1 MNSTPQSDRGRDVS
15 DALVCLDRAGLTT
28 IVRRALDN
36 DHLDV
41 DSWDVRP
48 LVYDHT
54 NPVSA
59 GVHRIV
65 GTAHDGTRRCSWSL
79 IHKAVRSPAGVTMP
93 NGEAVPRDIPH
104 GPAFFGYWRRE
115 PEAYGAGLLQDLPGG
130 MAAPRCFGVS
140 ARPDGTIWLWLE
152 EVVDGRETRWTPEHC
167 AVAARV
173 LGRFNGAYLSGRPVP
188 VHPCLGGGWLR
199 SWLNVRIALL
209 MEEMRRTDVW
219 EHPLVRGAFPEPVVD
234 HVLRLWAEREVFLD
248 GLDRLPR
255 TMCHR
260 DAFRSNL
267 FLRRDGAGRERMV
280 AIDWAYA
287 GIGPLGEEIAPL
299 IAAAPAGDGPDLAPW
314 IVEAAVFDGYLQGLS
329 AAGWC
334 GDAWS
339 VRFGYAAT
347 AALRYLFM
355 TAAEMLSDAGD
366 EGQYAAIEQRREL
379 PIAQVMEQHA
389 ALIHFL
395 LGLAEEARA
404 LLSAITTTTAM
415 SPQSANQESMSAGT
429 PTSDHKNT

>member
-1 MNSTPQSDRGRDVS
+1 MKGMTMNSTPQHDMGQDIS

-93 NGEAVPRDIPH
+93 NGEAVPRDLPD

-115 PEAYGAGLLQDLPGG
+115 PEAYGAGVLQDLPGG

-152 EVVDGRETRWTPEHC
+152 EVGEGHQRSWTSERC
-167 AVAARV
+167 ARAARV

-188 VHPCLGGGWLR
+188 VHSCLGKGWLR
-199 SWLNVRIALL
+199 SWLSVRVALM
-209 MEEMRRTDVW
+209 MEEVRRDDGW
-219 EHPLVRGAFPEPVVD
+219 AHPLVRRAVPSAVRD
-234 HVLRLWAEREVFLD
+234 RVLRLWADREVL
-248 GLDRLPR
+248 LDRLDR
-255 TMCHR
+255 LQHTFCHR

-267 FLRRDGAGRERMV
+267 YLGPGTNGNEAMV

-287 GIGPLGEEIAPL
+287 GLGPVGEEIAPL
-299 IAAAPAGDGPDLAPW
+299 IVAAPTDGGADLAPRT
-314 IVEAAVFDGYLQGLS
+314 VEASVFDGYLQALFE
-329 AAGWC
+329 AGWR
-334 GDAWS
+334 GEGRLA
-339 VRFGYAAT
+339 RFGYVAS
-347 AALRYLFM
+347 AALRYTFM
-355 TAAEMLSDAGD
+355 AAAEMLGDAQA
-366 EGQYAAIEQRREL
+366 EERHTAIEQRRGL
-379 PIAQVMEQHA
+379 PIEHVMEQHA
-389 ALIHFL
+389 ALIRYL
-395 LGLAEEARA
+395 LDLADEARA
-404 LLSAITTTTAM
+404 PLPGLATVAAS
-415 SPQSANQESMSAGT
+415 SM
-429 PTSDHKNT
+429 